1 LWTAIVFGLFHL
13 PNLIVGVGATQFFQV
28 LLAAASGAT
37 LYVFRRYRGL
47 ILIAMIA
54 HGIWDMSAFLA
65 VTNGREWLTIA
76 GVALALVSLIL
87 GILVL
92 ISIWR
97 TDRSTLVTPAGIE
110 HKQ

>member
-1 LWTAIVFGLFHL
+1 
-13 PNLIVGVGATQFFQV
+13 
-28 LLAAASGAT
+28 
-37 LYVFRRYRGL
+37 
-47 ILIAMIA
+47 
-54 HGIWDMSAFLA
+54 MSAFLA